1 MTHLIKL
8 EAAALFGLSFWLFT
22 LMPFEGW
29 WFWVLL
35 LAPDMSMLGY
45 IFGKKAGA
53 ISYNIF
59 HHQALAVILFLLG
72 WYLYQKYLQ
81 LAGVILL
88 AHSNMDR
95 FFGYGL
101 KTFQGFGFTH
111 LGRIGKDKNT

>member
-72 WYLYQKYLQ
+72 WYLHQKYLQ